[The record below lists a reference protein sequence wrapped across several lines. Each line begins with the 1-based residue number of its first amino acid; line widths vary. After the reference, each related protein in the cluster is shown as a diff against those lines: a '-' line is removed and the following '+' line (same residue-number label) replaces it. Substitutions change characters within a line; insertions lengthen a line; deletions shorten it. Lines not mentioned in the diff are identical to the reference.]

1 MKIRLV
7 SLAIILTAITSVAH
21 AKRVDPY
28 KGSRIFWDTSSQTTI
43 FPTGNYARLIELQDG
58 RLLAAAE
65 SGGIAIS
72 FSENKGPRITEVSLS
87 KSKYQMTELFSFQ
100 GP

>member
-7 SLAIILTAITSVAH
+7 TLAIILTAITSVAH

-43 FPTGNYARLIELQDG
+43 FPTGNYA
-58 RLLAAAE
+58 
-65 SGGIAIS
+65 
-72 FSENKGPRITEVSLS
+72 
-87 KSKYQMTELFSFQ
+87 
-100 GP
+100 